1 MASSSPR
8 CSTTWNRCT
17 TSPRV
22 SCSLLAG
29 SLRVIH
35 RESFPAL
42 LQSLARDCA
51 LPRMIPSRYLTEG
64 VIWIGCA
71 GPVTPLHFDESE
83 NLNCVVRG
91 RKRWV
96 MFPQREATNL
106 LRDDHD
112 GRGSILTSL
121 EQLTA
126 DERWHGGDVR
136 TAYSCETSPGDMLY
150 VPAGYVH
157 QVYSGHE
164 PSIAVNFWY
173 SDIGSARQG
182 ARMLRAVSA
191 RRMGYRKPAK
201 RIVWAGIASAVFAK
215 ELMMWNLRRRRV
227 AEPIFEA
234 GPTTY
239 DLPVRLP

>member
-1 MASSSPR
+1 M
-8 CSTTWNRCT
+8 
-17 TSPRV
+17 
-22 SCSLLAG
+22 
-29 SLRVIH
+29 
-35 RESFPAL
+35 
-42 LQSLARDCA
+42 
-51 LPRMIPSRYLTEG
+51 
-64 VIWIGCA
+64 
-71 GPVTPLHFDESE
+71 
-83 NLNCVVRG
+83 
-91 RKRWV
+91 
-96 MFPQREATNL
+96 
-106 LRDDHD
+106 
-112 GRGSILTSL
+112 TSL

-126 DERWHGGDVR
+126 DERWHGGGVR

-215 ELMMWNLRRRRV
+215 ELMMWNLRHRRV